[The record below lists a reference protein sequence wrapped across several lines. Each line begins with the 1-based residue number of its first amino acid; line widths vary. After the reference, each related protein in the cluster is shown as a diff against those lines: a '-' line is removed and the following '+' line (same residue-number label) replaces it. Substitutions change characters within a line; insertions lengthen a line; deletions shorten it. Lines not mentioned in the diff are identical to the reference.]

1 MEELLFIRP
10 TSRSVWYMATWCMDC
25 IVRPW
30 QNNCLVP
37 VTRPTLAQN
46 GLNRWLSTFLRAP
59 ARNWNHGDSWSETAG
74 SEVRV
79 PLGESIWILA
89 KWFWRESTESIRG
102 FCEKQLRESTLNKEQ
117 FYFEIDAQCT
127 YICNVTCY
135 GWGPGAH
142 LKTPVGSKGY
152 ESSRVFGI
160 FRPKNQH
167 PDFWGTNS
175 EFWGCQK
182 HLKTHSRPNPQP
194 EPNSP

>member
-1 MEELLFIRP
+1 MICNNLYWSKSSNGKEKLMLVKVLKKIISLLEILESLKK
-10 TSRSVWYMATWCMDC
+10 TSIDDLHIS
-25 IVRPW
+25 
-30 QNNCLVP
+30 
-37 VTRPTLAQN
+37 
-46 GLNRWLSTFLRAP
+46 
-59 ARNWNHGDSWSETAG
+59 G

-89 KWFWRESTESIRG
+89 KWFWRESTESICG

-152 ESSRVFGI
+152 ESSRVLGI
-160 FRPKNQH
+160 FRPKNKH

-182 HLKTHSRPNPQP
+182 PRPKTFKYTQFCRPNPQP

>member
-1 MEELLFIRP
+1 MFYISNERNK
-10 TSRSVWYMATWCMDC
+10 
-25 IVRPW
+25 IVNLWFFFVEILIFMRGI
-30 QNNCLVP
+30 QH
-37 VTRPTLAQN
+37 
-46 GLNRWLSTFLRAP
+46 AP
-59 ARNWNHGDSWSETAG
+59 G

-175 EFWGCQK
+175 EFLGCQK